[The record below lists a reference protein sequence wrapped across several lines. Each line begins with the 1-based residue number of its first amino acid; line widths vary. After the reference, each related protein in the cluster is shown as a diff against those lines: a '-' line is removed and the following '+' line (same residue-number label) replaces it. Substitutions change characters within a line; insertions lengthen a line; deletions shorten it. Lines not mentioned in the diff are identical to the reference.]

1 MSCTICG
8 AKGHNARSCPY
19 RDKDVP
25 RDHALWMKFDNMTQR
40 EAADLQ
46 SQIMR
51 DKNRIAPEARGTSAK
66 GKKSELPARI
76 HHALNLLGGGNGS
89 KAK

>member
-8 AKGHNARSCPY
+8 DKGHNARSCPY
-19 RDKDVP
+19 RDRNVP

-76 HHALNLLGGGNGS
+76 HDALKLLGGGNDS